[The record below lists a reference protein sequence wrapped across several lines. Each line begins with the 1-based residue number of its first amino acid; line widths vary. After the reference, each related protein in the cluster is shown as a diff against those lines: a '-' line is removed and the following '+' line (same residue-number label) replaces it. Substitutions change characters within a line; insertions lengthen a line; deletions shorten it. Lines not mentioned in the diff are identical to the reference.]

1 MLIPSKSG
9 PAGSGASNASAAL
22 EVPKGPGTLH
32 ETDAPLWPSSPPR
45 LVETMLLH
53 NGSITLW
60 PLHRARLL
68 ASARALHYPL
78 DAATLD
84 VWLRAQVQNAV
95 AFLRDQGKRGTAR
108 NATRGATHDKKTGLD
123 PSDLARRVG
132 AGPSHA
138 VRLRLLLA
146 RDGELSLES
155 SPQAATP
162 SPVRLGIADERLG
175 TSAALNADE
184 FWLRHKTTHRPW
196 FDAAAQWLQAHP
208 GYFDL
213 IFRNAAGEL
222 CEGSRCN
229 LYVKNASGQWLTPP
243 VACGLLA
250 GVQRQAL
257 LDRGAVREARLTR
270 DDLAGARAVRISNA
284 VRGWLD
290 ARVD

>member
-1 MLIPSKSG
+1 MLIPPKSG
-9 PAGSGASNASAAL
+9 PAGPDAPNASEAPG
-22 EVPKGPGTLH
+22 VPKGPGTLH
-32 ETDAPLWPSSPPR
+32 GTGAPLWPSLPPQ

-84 VWLRAQVQNAV
+84 VWLRAQVQNAM
-95 AFLRDQGKRGTAR
+95 ALLRDRGERGTAR
-108 NATRGATHDKKTGLD
+108 DVTRGAPHDKKTGLD
-123 PSDLARRVG
+123 PSDPARRAG

-138 VRLRLLLA
+138 ARLRLLLA
-146 RDGELSLES
+146 HDGELSLES
-155 SPQAATP
+155 FPQAATP
-162 SPVRLGIADERLG
+162 GPVRLGVADERLG
-175 TSAALNADE
+175 TSARLNADE

-196 FDAAAQWLQAHP
+196 FDAAAQWLRAHP
-208 GYFDL
+208 SYFDL
-213 IFRNAAGEL
+213 IFRNTAGEL

-243 VACGLLA
+243 VACGLLP

-270 DDLAGARAVRISNA
+270 GDLAGACAVRISNA